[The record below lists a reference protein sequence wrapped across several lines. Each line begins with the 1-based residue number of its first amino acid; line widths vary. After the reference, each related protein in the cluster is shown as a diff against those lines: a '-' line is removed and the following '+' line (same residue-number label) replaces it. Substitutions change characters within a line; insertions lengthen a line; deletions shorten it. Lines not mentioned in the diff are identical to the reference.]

1 MQFLEKLWR
10 MSNLEQ
16 TKQETLY
23 FFSRK
28 LLVMEMEK
36 TLQIFMNKPAYLRLS
51 ILEVIK
57 IMMYEVWYDYVK
69 PKYGEKVRLW
79 NMELHDTDRFIDY
92 IKTDIYVDNAK
103 DVETIFDTSSYEV
116 DRALPKGKK

>member
-1 MQFLEKLWR
+1 

-57 IMMYEVWYDYVK
+57 IMMYEV
-69 PKYGEKVRLW
+69 
-79 NMELHDTDRFIDY
+79 
-92 IKTDIYVDNAK
+92 
-103 DVETIFDTSSYEV
+103 
-116 DRALPKGKK
+116 

>member
-57 IMMYEVWYDYVK
+57 IMMYEV
-69 PKYGEKVRLW
+69 
-79 NMELHDTDRFIDY
+79 
-92 IKTDIYVDNAK
+92 
-103 DVETIFDTSSYEV
+103 
-116 DRALPKGKK
+116 